1 MTLILLLQLD
11 TALIRY
17 RSTISISISTG
28 PIPAKNAGSDIGE
41 NVADNRIR

>member
-11 TALIRY
+11 MALIRY
-17 RSTISISISTG
+17 RSNIGISTG
-28 PIPAKNAGSDIGE
+28 PVPAKHAGSDIGE